1 MGNAR
6 FWQGAY
12 DPGVGDLDPALW
24 EDTYVNKVQPVFQKY
39 ADRTALHYMGTPI
52 RYKDLEGYANRF
64 ANMLLANG
72 MQKGDVVGI
81 HLPNIP
87 EYVIAWLGTLKAGC
101 AITGVSPLLSTDE
114 MVFQL
119 NNSGARAL
127 VTLDALFAAKLVAVA
142 DQMPALKVIVAAGI
156 AGFLPKI
163 KGFLGKLLKKIPTGE
178 VKPITGKT
186 VMTMEEVIKGSRFPA
201 QSPKVALTPDDL
213 GYIMY
218 TGGTTGDPKGA
229 LLTHRNILADLEI
242 VTRWMQL
249 DPEGGNC
256 LSAYP
261 MFHIAGLF
269 FCSCAIY
276 MGWGQVLV
284 PNPRDTDYICKE
296 MARYRPSFIANVPSL
311 YFLLMSNPKFKT
323 LDHSSLKI
331 CISAAAPFPEE
342 SQKQLEQIVG
352 KNKLVEAYGMSETS
366 PLTVMNP
373 AKGQKVLGSIGVPLP
388 NTELKLLKP
397 GTQETAGIGE
407 PGEICVKGP
416 MVMKGYH
423 NNPKET
429 ARAIDAEGFMHTGD
443 VAVQDRAGFLRIV
456 DRLKDMINVSGFKV
470 FSKKVE
476 EILAQHAAIEMIG
489 IIGLP
494 DPEKPGSEIVK
505 AYITLRPGHTTEP
518 TDALIASI
526 RDFAKE
532 KLAVY
537 EVPKFIEI
545 RSELPLTAIG
555 KLDKKRLRH
564 APSADEVRPIAA
576 PAHA

>member
-1 MGNAR
+1 MGTER
-6 FWQGAY
+6 FWQKAY
-12 DPGVGDLDPALW
+12 DSGMGDLDPALW
-24 EDTYVNKVQPVFQKY
+24 EDTYVNKVKPVFQKNP
-39 ADRTALHYMGTPI
+39 DVIALHYMGTPI
-52 RYKDLEGYANRF
+52 TYKQLEGYTNRF
-64 ANMLLANG
+64 ANMLIANG

-87 EYVIAWLGTLKAGC
+87 EFVIAWLGALKAGC
-101 AITGVSPLLSTDE
+101 ALTGVSPLLSTEE

-127 VTLDALFAAKLVAVA
+127 VTLDALFAAKLVSVA
-142 DQMPALKVIVAAGI
+142 HQIPALKLVVAAGI

-163 KGFLGKLLKKIPTGE
+163 KGLLGKWLKKIPTGE
-178 VKPITGKT
+178 VKPIAGKT
-186 VMTMEEVIKGSRFPA
+186 VMTMEEVIKGNRFSSQAPEVTL
-201 QSPKVALTPDDL
+201 KPDDL
-213 GYIMY
+213 AYIMY

-229 LLTHRNILADLEI
+229 MLTHRNIVADVVI

-249 DPEGGNC
+249 NPGGKC

-276 MGWGQVLV
+276 MSWGQVMI
-284 PNPRDTDYICKE
+284 PNPRDTDHICKE

-311 YFLLMSNPKFKT
+311 YFLLMSNPKFKA
-323 LDHSSLKI
+323 LDHSDLQI

-342 SQKQLEQIVG
+342 SQKQFEQIVG
-352 KNKLVEAYGMSETS
+352 RNKLLEAYGMSETS

-373 AKGQKVLGSIGVPLP
+373 VRGKKILGSIGLPLP
-388 NTELKLLKP
+388 NTELKLVAP
-397 GTQETAGIGE
+397 GGGEVVGIGE

-429 ARAIDAEGFMHTGD
+429 ARAVDAEGFMHTGD
-443 VAVQDRAGFLRIV
+443 VAVQDAAGYLRIV
-456 DRLKDMINVSGFKV
+456 DRLKDMIIVSGFKV

-476 EILAQHAAIEMIG
+476 EILAQHEAIEMIG
-489 IIGLP
+489 IIGVP
-494 DPEKPGSEIVK
+494 DPAKPGSEIVK
-505 AYITLRPGHTTEP
+505 AYITLKPGLPAEP
-518 TDALIASI
+518 AETIAASI
-526 RDFAKE
+526 RALAKE
-532 KLAVY
+532 KLAAY

-545 RSELPLTAIG
+545 RPELPLTAVG
-555 KLDKKRLRH
+555 KLDKKRLRQ
-564 APSADEVRPIAA
+564 AA
-576 PAHA
+576 PAQERRTAAPAQA